1 MKANLIVI
9 EGSDG
14 SGKTTQTDL
23 LLQRLKKEG
32 VPSESLRF
40 PRYEDNLF
48 GALIRECL
56 DGKHGDFIKT
66 DPKIASVLYAC
77 DRFETMDKIKT
88 WLAEGKTVVL
98 DRYVTSNQ
106 IHQGG
111 KLRTEK
117 EREDFLVWL
126 SKMEYDVLHILKPS
140 VVFYLDM
147 TLEASIELISKR
159 EGIKDAADS
168 DFEYLK
174 NSKEAGKFMLQKD
187 AFWKRVD
194 CMEGANVLPPETIH
208 EKIWSY
214 IENDSQ

>member
-147 TLEASIELISKR
+147 TLEA
-159 EGIKDAADS
+159 
-168 DFEYLK
+168 
-174 NSKEAGKFMLQKD
+174 
-187 AFWKRVD
+187 
-194 CMEGANVLPPETIH
+194 
-208 EKIWSY
+208 
-214 IENDSQ
+214 